1 MKRVTLLLVFLLV
14 WGSCQVN
21 LVPLISSRV
30 DGTVLDKETRQPIAG
45 VKVKLV
51 TGPRTMFEELSEETV
66 TDRKGYFKFDLSFK
80 LPITAYLQCEKEGYI
95 PLIPEYYLMHA
106 KEELFDKVVNLFEIH
121 QGKIKRSI
129 ITLEKGGT
137 LKGKVF
143 KRDSNGISPYAYF
156 GGSLLRSTNPDVN
169 LIIENK
175 NYYVAYFSTNAN
187 GEFEIK
193 GIEPYGD
200 YYIQF
205 FPKGYPSEVVR
216 NISINRNDNPVFEC
230 TIDLTDQTGIKGTVF
245 LGQKP
250 VDWARVMIRMSNKT
264 NLDDKDGAFDDA
276 DKNGNY
282 SCLGI
287 NPGRYTV
294 IVQTSYEENKYENKF
309 IVDILQG
316 VTKIM
321 NIVLGPGDITEDYI
335 GKF

>member
-45 VKVKLV
+45 AKVELIIGPG
-51 TGPRTMFEELSEETV
+51 TGVSMELSRETV
-66 TDRKGYFKFDLSFK
+66 TNAKGYFRFDLSFK
-80 LPITAYLQCEKEGYI
+80 VPVTAYFKCEKEGYI

-143 KRDSNGISPYAYF
+143 KRDANGISPF
-156 GGSLLRSTNPDVN
+156 SNLRGLLLRSTNPDAN
-169 LIIENK
+169 LLLDESYYII
-175 NYYVAYFSTNAN
+175 AHTGTDTN

-193 GIEPYGD
+193 GIEPYNA
-200 YYIQF
+200 YYLKFSPI
-205 FPKGYPSEVVR
+205 GYPREEIR
-216 NISINRNDNPVFEC
+216 GISISQNENPVLEYI
-230 TIDLTDQTGIKGTVF
+230 IDLTNQTGIKGTVF

-250 VDWARVMIRMSNKT
+250 VDLGEITIRNMSKKVLENKDIGLYIF
-264 NLDDKDGAFDDA
+264 NKDGTYQFFGV
-276 DKNGNY
+276 N
-282 SCLGI
+282 S
-287 NPGRYTV
+287 GRYEV
-294 IVQTSYEENKYENKF
+294 VVNDSDLGKSYEKRLEVDIVQGE
-309 IVDILQG
+309 
-316 VTKIM
+316 TKVL
-321 NIVLGPGDITEDYI
+321 NITLGPEDIKEDSE
-335 GKF
+335 